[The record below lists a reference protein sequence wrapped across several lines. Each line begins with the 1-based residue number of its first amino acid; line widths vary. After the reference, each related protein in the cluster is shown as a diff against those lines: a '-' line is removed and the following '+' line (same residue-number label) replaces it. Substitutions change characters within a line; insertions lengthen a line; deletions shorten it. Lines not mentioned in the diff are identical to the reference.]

1 MEIIDHR
8 DVIFASGAFT
18 SLCSGGLRLQ
28 PGGRNDTCEGG
39 CFEKCPKDPFFFP
52 SRKIFHLS
60 AGLDGNLLKS
70 TAQSSH

>member
-8 DVIFASGAFT
+8 DVSFASGAFT

-28 PGGRNDTCEGG
+28 PGEMTRVKEAR
-39 CFEKCPKDPFFFP
+39 FEKCPKDPFFFS